1 MLSFLDKT
9 GLTHLW
15 DKILAIIN
23 TKAEQSELDN
33 LESMINQIRQLPIVD
48 EIDNGK
54 FLRVVSG
61 SWAAEN
67 VPNAEEVSF

>member
-67 VPNAEEVSF
+67 VPNAEEASF